1 MKTMLPFRRGTW
13 LPMFVVLALT
23 VFLPSPGF
31 SQSVPNITQQPQSQ
45 TVIAGTNASFT
56 VIATG
61 QAPLTYK
68 WLFNGANLTNN
79 FQIGGAAK
87 TTFNLTNATGNNG
100 GEYQGNV
107 YDPDSKP

>member
-79 FQIGGAAK
+79 FQIDGAGKAN
-87 TTFNLTNATGNNG
+87 FIPNNVNEPHDG
-100 GEYQGNV
+100 T
-107 YDPDSKP
+107 